1 MSTDDHDY
9 LARRAE
15 QEAYLAEQ
23 STHPAAVSAHYRL
36 STAYLD
42 RLHPPA
48 ADAANGDDA
57 DGG

>member
-15 QEAYLAEQ
+15 QEVYLAEQ

-48 ADAANGDDA
+48 ADAADGHDPDDR
-57 DGG
+57 